1 MVNRRRP
8 SREERREQI
17 VSATIALVAV
27 HGVRGTSLVRIASEL
42 GITYPALYA
51 HFANKREILIAAL
64 DVLFKEIQEMHRAS
78 FRENAV
84 DHLREIGIA
93 HSRLVASAEDGFVLP
108 LFEFIAAAPKEDLRE
123 ILGAREITLVEDLA
137 EIARRGQRDGT
148 IIPETDPEQIAWMIV
163 SRAWTEDIAA
173 LMGLRAHWTEE
184 RSRRMLEMILKSIAV
199 PNAGHFDAG
208 S

>member
-1 MVNRRRP
+1 MANGRRP
-8 SREERREQI
+8 SREQRREQI
-17 VSATIALVAV
+17 VNATIALVAE

-42 GITYPALYA
+42 GITYPSLYA

-64 DVLFKEIQEMHRAS
+64 DVLIEEIQVMHRAS
-78 FRENAV
+78 FRDNAV
-84 DHLREIGIA
+84 DHLREIGHA

-123 ILGAREITLVEDLA
+123 ILGAREIMLVEDLA
-137 EIARRGQRDGT
+137 DIARRGQRDGT
-148 IIPETDPEQIAWMIV
+148 IIAEADPEQIAWMMV

-184 RSRRMLEMILKSIAV
+184 RSRRMLELILRSITAPGGR
-199 PNAGHFDAG
+199 PNAEH
-208 S
+208 